1 MTTKKIPM
9 RMCIGCR
16 EMKPKRELIRVV
28 KTPEGEIKLDTT
40 GKLNGRGAYVCPS
53 KECLVKIR
61 KINALAHNF
70 KLPIENSIYDKLEAE
85 FEKIEQ
91 Q

>member
-16 EMKPKRELIRVV
+16 EMKPKRELIRIV

-40 GKLNGRGAYVCPS
+40 GKLNGRGAYICPDS
-53 KECLVKIR
+53 ECLKRVR
-61 KINALAHNF
+61 KANGLAHNF
-70 KLPIENSIYDKLEAE
+70 SQKVEPSVYDSLEDELENGK
-85 FEKIEQ
+85 
-91 Q
+91 

>member
-28 KTPEGEIKLDTT
+28 KTSEGEIKLDTT
-40 GKLNGRGAYVCPS
+40 GKVNGRGAYVCGS
-53 KECLVKIR
+53 IDCLK
-61 KINALAHNF
+61 
-70 KLPIENSIYDKLEAE
+70 KLR
-85 FEKIEQ
+85 
-91 Q
+91 